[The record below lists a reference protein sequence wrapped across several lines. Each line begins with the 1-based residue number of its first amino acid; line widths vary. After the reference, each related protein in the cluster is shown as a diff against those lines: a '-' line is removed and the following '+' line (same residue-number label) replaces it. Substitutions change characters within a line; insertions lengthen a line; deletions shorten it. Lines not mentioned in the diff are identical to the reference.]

1 MAPDSIFNL
10 DVQTTLGYFAAT
22 LTTLSF
28 LPQVIRVYR
37 TKNTDAISFWM
48 YLMFSTGVFF
58 WFIYGV
64 MIQAWPVVVAN
75 AITLLL
81 SLSILWMKINEK
93 PR

>member
-1 MAPDSIFNL
+1 MAPDFIFNL
-10 DVQTTLGYFAAT
+10 DFQTALGYFAAT

-48 YLMFSTGVFF
+48 YLLFSAGVFC

-75 AITLLL
+75 AITLVL
-81 SLSILWMKINEK
+81 SLSILWMKINEQS
-93 PR
+93 R